1 MLLVLGLCLPFFLLI
16 GLGYAVGHRS
26 PWARQALPG
35 LNSVVMLFT
44 LPALLLLMGRDWAQ
58 QGFAGAA
65 LLPVYAL
72 ASLGVVG
79 TAWGLAGRAGLAT
92 RPRGLAALIAAFPN
106 TGFMGL
112 PLIAGLMGASAAAPV
127 AATIVFDLVLTTSV
141 CLILGGGTWAQGLRL
156 AASNPLPWAV
166 LAGLA
171 LGLTGWALPAP
182 LERTL
187 SLLAQATTPLALLC
201 LGLALA
207 LQQAP
212 AQGAAAGSSS
222 LAWGLTAVKLLLHP
236 LLAGL
241 GAQWAVG
248 QGWLAP
254 QAATVLVLA
263 CALPSAANVAMLA
276 QRLDADDPAVSRT
289 ILLSTALAAVS
300 LPLLAWAMGVRL

>member
-1 MLLVLGLCLPFFLLI
+1 MLAVLGLCLPFFLLI
-16 GLGYAVGHRS
+16 GLGHVVGRRS

-35 LNSVVMLFT
+35 LNSLVMLFT

-72 ASLGVVG
+72 ASLGVVA
-79 TAWGLAGRAGLAT
+79 TAWALAGRSGLAP

-112 PLIAGLMGASAAAPV
+112 PLIAGLLGASAAAPV
-127 AATIVFDLVLTTSV
+127 AATIVFDLVVTTSA
-141 CLILGGGTWAQGLRL
+141 CLMLGGGTLSQGLRL

-171 LGLTGWALPAP
+171 LGLSGLALPAP

-187 SLLAQATTPLALLC
+187 TLLAQATTPLALMC

-207 LQQAP
+207 LQGSTT
-212 AQGAAAGSSS
+212 QGPSRLAG
-222 LAWGLTAVKLLLHP
+222 GLTAVKLVLHP
-236 LLAGL
+236 LLAWL
-241 GAQWAVG
+241 GAQWAIA
-248 QGWLAP
+248 QGWLAAP
-254 QAATVLVLA
+254 AATVLVLA

-289 ILLSTALAAVS
+289 ILGSTALAVLS
-300 LPLLAWAMGVRL
+300 LPLLAWGLGVRL

>member
-1 MLLVLGLCLPFFLLI
+1 MLVVLGLCLPFFLLI
-16 GLGYAVGHRS
+16 GLGYAVGRRS

-58 QGFAGAA
+58 QGFAGAG

-79 TAWGLAGRAGLAT
+79 TAWALAGRAGLAP

-112 PLIAGLMGASAAAPV
+112 PLIAGLLGASAAAPV

-171 LGLTGWALPAP
+171 LGLSGGALPGP

-187 SLLAQATTPLALLC
+187 GLLAQATTPLALMC

-212 AQGAAAGSSS
+212 AQGPASDSKR

-236 LLAGL
+236 LLAWL
-241 GAQWAVG
+241 GAQWAVD

-254 QAATVLVLA
+254 PAATVLVLA

-289 ILLSTALAAVS
+289 ILLSTALAALS
-300 LPLLAWAMGVRL
+300 LPLLAWALGVRL